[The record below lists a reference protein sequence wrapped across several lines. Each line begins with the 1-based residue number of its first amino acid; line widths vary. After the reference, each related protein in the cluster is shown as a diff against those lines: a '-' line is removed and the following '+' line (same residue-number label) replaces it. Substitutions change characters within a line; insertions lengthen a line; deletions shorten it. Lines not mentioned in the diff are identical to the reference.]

1 MRDIEVS
8 RGERLDSN
16 QLLFLRVWSI
26 RMDETRAHARSRTG
40 SHRVRGG
47 CSTIEKHGHER
58 TRVYACGELARRER
72 SVLRRIFAR
81 VEKPLFLLVGQ
92 TSVLPLDDRRV
103 RGEVGVEPTISRC
116 V

>member
-1 MRDIEVS
+1 MRDIEIS
-8 RGERLDSN
+8 RCRRLDSN
-16 QLLFLRVWSI
+16 QHLFLRVLSI
-26 RMDETRAHARSRTG
+26 REDETRAHARSRTG

-72 SVLRRIFAR
+72 GVLRKVFAR
-81 VEKPLFLLVGQ
+81 VEKPLVWSFL
-92 TSVLPLDDRRV
+92 RRV
-103 RGEVGVEPTISRC
+103 SFRTLC